1 MPFSKIMK
9 CLHHSASTK
18 TRWQTEVGIFV
29 ILLCAMMDF
38 VWSQG
43 EQWSIVKWWPAMLCL
58 VMMGLRCLQGNLKI
72 DNSFALKMG
81 VVLLVWCQA
90 CDVMN
95 GVFSPTV
102 LVMHLSYLGYFVLV
116 YHSNFSPRHMI
127 GVVSLLTL
135 LVAIWKIGSLYF
147 GRIGALFDNPAG
159 YAASLILGLPCWWH
173 LCCKA
178 SSAKCWLWQRWG
190 SRGALCLVVAALLL
204 TNSRSGV
211 FALFAMVGAACWLSF
226 RPKRSTRFR
235 KILLCVMLGVAVT
248 LLLGLY
254 CVRPESA
261 NGRLF
266 IYRVAA
272 GCVIDSPLMGYG
284 TDGERRVYPMAQADF
299 FIRNPEHPAGRL
311 AGNVPFLFNEGLTLA
326 FRYGLPALLWVVTML
341 WRVQRV
347 HKHHQSSEAY
357 VLWLQ
362 STGLLALSLFSY
374 PLEYGYVRWLL
385 LTILALAFRERSLQE
400 AGYPLSLL
408 PRWDIRVIAGAIC
421 VVFCTTTILKDIKG
435 RCLWAEAADQ
445 IDDGSSE
452 VALHHYADAA
462 EYLTCD
468 ARFLYNYAA
477 ELNLS
482 ERYAQSDSVLQH
494 CFTRL
499 YDYDCALLAADNA
512 LAQGRYGDAELR
524 LTHAHN
530 MLPSRLYP
538 LYGFLLLYQATKQQE
553 LSEQTAKHIVNMPL
567 KVASDEAEMIREEA
581 RRVLRP

>member
-1 MPFSKIMK
+1 MTFSKIMK
-9 CLHHSASTK
+9 CLHHCASTK

-72 DNSFALKMG
+72 DNSFALIMG

-90 CDVMN
+90 CDVVN

-102 LVMHLSYLGYFVLV
+102 LVMHLSYLGYFVMV

-135 LVAIWKIGSLYF
+135 LVAVWKIGSLYF
-147 GRIGALFDNPAG
+147 DRIGALFDNPAG
-159 YAASLILGLPCWWH
+159 YAASLVLGLPCWWH
-173 LCCKA
+173 LCCKTN
-178 SSAKCWLWQRWG
+178 SNKCWLWQRWG
-190 SRGALCLVVAALLL
+190 SRGALCLVIAALLL

-226 RPKRSTRFR
+226 RPKRSIRFR

-254 CVRPESA
+254 SVRPASA

-299 FIRNPEHPAGRL
+299 FTHHPGHPAGRL

-326 FRYGLPALLWVVTML
+326 FRYGLPACLWVVVVL
-341 WRVQRV
+341 WSLQRT
-347 HKHHQSSEAY
+347 HRHRHTSGTY
-357 VLWLQ
+357 VLWLPCI
-362 STGLLALSLFSY
+362 GLLILSLFSY
-374 PLEYGYVRWLL
+374 PLEYAYIRWLL
-385 LTILALAFRERSLQE
+385 LTILALAARDEARPKVRSS
-400 AGYPLSLL
+400 YPSFPGWKSGILMGGI
-408 PRWDIRVIAGAIC
+408 WI
-421 VVFCTTTILKDIKG
+421 FCMTTIIRDVKG
-435 RCLWAEAADQ
+435 RRLWADGADRIDEGRTEAAMQ
-445 IDDGSSE
+445 R
-452 VALHHYADAA
+452 YAEAA
-462 EYLTCD
+462 EYLKHD
-468 ARFLYNYAA
+468 ARFLYNHAA

-482 ERYAQSDSVLQH
+482 GRYAESDSVLQH
-494 CFTRL
+494 CFRRL

-512 LAQGRYGDAELR
+512 LARERYAEAKHR
-524 LTHAHN
+524 LTHARH

-538 LYGFLLLYQATKQQE
+538 LYGFLMMYEATGQDALMRK
-553 LSEQTAKHIVNMPL
+553 TAESILQMQVKTPS
-567 KVASDEAEMIREEA
+567 AEAEMIKEEA
-581 RRVLRP
+581 REVLK